1 MLIQPASCW
10 NLNPLTQSILL
21 IGYLQFSI
29 LTLFHFTSSVTCPFL
44 SFHQLTQ
51 LSFPYL
57 FNSPPTVRLCNNFHL
72 FLFFIF
78 IPMYFFLF
86 PSLVFF
92 VALFP
97 WGLSEDGKTTADC
110 LLFPRLILAQKNKAL
125 IVQLFNIL
133 GICGWFYCHFIAVEL
148 SDFFLSFVRIYIL
161 VGGIIIKEIAN
172 TVYIHWEIQSSQK
185 VYIISA
191 SF

>member
-21 IGYLQFSI
+21 TGYLQFSI
-29 LTLFHFTSSVTCPFL
+29 LRLFHFTSSVTCPFL

-57 FNSPPTVRLCNNFHL
+57 FNFSLPPPNCYALQQFSPILVFHL
-72 FLFFIF
+72 
-78 IPMYFFLF
+78 YSNVFFLF

-97 WGLSEDGKTTADC
+97 RGLSEDGKTTADC

-148 SDFFLSFVRIYIL
+148 SDFFSFFRENIYTC
-161 VGGIIIKEIAN
+161 GWN
-172 TVYIHWEIQSSQK
+172 NN
-185 VYIISA
+185 
-191 SF
+191 

>member
-1 MLIQPASCW
+1 MLTQPASCW

-21 IGYLQFSI
+21 TGYLQFSI
-29 LTLFHFTSSVTCPFL
+29 LRLFHFTSSVTCPFL
-44 SFHQLTQ
+44 SFHQPTQ

-57 FNSPPTVRLCNNFHL
+57 FNFSLPPPTVMLCNNFHL

-97 WGLSEDGKTTADC
+97 RGLSEDGKTTADC
-110 LLFPRLILAQKNKAL
+110 LLFPWLILAQKNKAL

-148 SDFFLSFVRIYIL
+148 SDFFSFFLENIYTC
-161 VGGIIIKEIAN
+161 GWN
-172 TVYIHWEIQSSQK
+172 NN
-185 VYIISA
+185 
-191 SF
+191 